1 MAAAFNR
8 TETLADRL
16 VEAYRTGNRL
26 QADPA
31 TGPADIDQA
40 YAVQREVW
48 RRLAGDVRPKA
59 WKVGAA
65 SIHATPIAAP
75 VLPARLALGPA
86 RFAHTLFT
94 EVGIEAEIALCFG
107 RALPA
112 RETLYGLDEIL
123 PAIATAHVAM
133 EVVDTRLADADAAGP
148 HWRLADSLLNGAL
161 VIGDA
166 IADWRGI
173 DWRNRD
179 LQVSLDGRSL
189 GERSARPPLDNLFH
203 CLPWWLNHVGGAR
216 PGDLVTTG
224 AWTGMHPAGEASL
237 MAVSF
242 TGLGKAELRIA

>member
-1 MAAAFNR
+1 VAAAFNQ

-16 VEAYRTGNRL
+16 VEAYRTGSRL
-26 QADPA
+26 QAEPA

-48 RRLAGDVRPKA
+48 RRLAGDVRPNA

-65 SIHATPIAAP
+65 SIHANPIAAP
-75 VLPARLALGPA
+75 VLPARLAIGPA
-86 RFAHTLFT
+86 RFARALFT

-107 RALPA
+107 RDLPA
-112 RETLYGLDEIL
+112 RETSYGLDEIL

-166 IADWRGI
+166 IPGWRSLDWRGLAI
-173 DWRNRD
+173 RI
-179 LQVSLDGRSL
+179 SLDGRTL
-189 GERSARPPLDNLFH
+189 DERQARPPLDDLFH

-216 PGDLVTTG
+216 AGDIVTTG
-224 AWTGMHPAGEASL
+224 AWTGMHPAGESAS
-237 MAVSF
+237 MTVSF
-242 TGLGKAELRIA
+242 TGMGKAELRIS